1 MTELVVLSG
10 KGGTGKTTVAASL
23 QVLAQNAG
31 LHPTAVDC
39 DVDAA
44 NLYLVLDPSVD
55 LAEDFCGGSIAV
67 VDPALCTRCGICVP
81 KCMFGAMVSPGEVDP
96 YTCEGCGVCSLV
108 CPEHA
113 VQLREHV
120 TGVIQAGPSAWGQVI
135 WAHLQPGAGN
145 SGKLVA
151 AVRDKARKTCVTAA
165 SDLIISDGPP
175 GIGCPV
181 ISSLSGADM
190 ALLVT
195 EPSVSGHHDLV
206 RIWDLCRHFG
216 VPAAVAI
223 NKADLAPETTASIRA
238 WCESEG
244 LAVLGEIPFD
254 PQVPVSIAQA
264 LPLVAVASA
273 VQSPAAQAIHALWQS
288 LRVRLA
294 LPKADVEA
302 ARPR

>member
-1 MTELVVLSG
+1 
-10 KGGTGKTTVAASL
+10 
-23 QVLAQNAG
+23 
-31 LHPTAVDC
+31 
-39 DVDAA
+39 
-44 NLYLVLDPSVD
+44 
-55 LAEDFCGGSIAV
+55 
-67 VDPALCTRCGICVP
+67 
-81 KCMFGAMVSPGEVDP
+81 
-96 YTCEGCGVCSLV
+96 
-108 CPEHA
+108 
-113 VQLREHV
+113 
-120 TGVIQAGPSAWGQVI
+120 
-135 WAHLQPGAGN
+135 
-145 SGKLVA
+145 LVA
-151 AVRDKARKTCVTAA
+151 AVRDKARKTCVSAA

-181 ISSLSGADM
+181 ISSLSGASM

-223 NKADLAPETTASIRA
+223 NKADLAPETTAGIRA

-294 LPKADVEA
+294 LLQADVEA